1 MPVKYELREPE
12 DRMDEPI
19 VYSDG
24 IQIGVSP
31 FTVTLGFTV
40 APQAQPG
47 TQVATPV
54 ATIRMSLEH
63 AKVMAIILR
72 KQLKQ
77 FEEQLGAEIPLPL
90 QVYQQLGV
98 SPKEDW

>member
-1 MPVKYELREPE
+1 
-12 DRMDEPI
+12 MDEPFL
-19 VYSDG
+19 YSDG
-24 IQIGVSP
+24 IQIAISP
-31 FTVTLGFTV
+31 FTVSLSFTV
-40 APQAQPG
+40 APPAQAGAQLP
-47 TQVATPV
+47 APV

-63 AKVMAIILR
+63 AKVMAIILK

-77 FEEQLGAEIPLPL
+77 FEEQLGAEIALPQ

>member
-1 MPVKYELREPE
+1 MEEPV
-12 DRMDEPI
+12 

-24 IQIGVSP
+24 IQVGISP

-47 TQVATPV
+47 TQAPTPV
-54 ATIRMSLEH
+54 ATVRMSLEH

-77 FEEQLGAEIPLPL
+77 FEEQLGAEIALPN
-90 QVYQQLGV
+90 QVYQQLGI
-98 SPKEDW
+98 SSKEDW

>member
-1 MPVKYELREPE
+1 
-12 DRMDEPI
+12 MDELS

-24 IQIGVSP
+24 IQVGISP
-31 FTVTLGFTV
+31 FTVTLQFTV
-40 APQAQPG
+40 APAVQPG
-47 TQVATPV
+47 TQVPTPV
-54 ATIRMSLEH
+54 ATIRMSPEH

-77 FEEQLGAEIPLPL
+77 FEQQLGQDIALPH
-90 QVYQQLGV
+90 QVYQQLGL

>member
-1 MPVKYELREPE
+1 MPVIHEPREPE
-12 DRMDEPI
+12 DRMDEPV

-31 FTVTLGFTV
+31 FTVTLGFTL

-54 ATIRMSLEH
+54 ATVRMSLEH

-72 KQLKQ
+72 RQLKQ
-77 FEEQLGAEIPLPL
+77 FEEQLGTEIPLPA

>member
-1 MPVKYELREPE
+1 
-12 DRMDEPI
+12 MDEPV

-40 APQAQPG
+40 APQAHPG
-47 TQVATPV
+47 TQVAAPV

>member
-1 MPVKYELREPE
+1 MA
-12 DRMDEPI
+12 
-19 VYSDG
+19 
-24 IQIGVSP
+24 
-31 FTVTLGFTV
+31 TV
-40 APQAQPG
+40 
-47 TQVATPV
+47 
-54 ATIRMSLEH
+54 RMSLEH

>member
-1 MPVKYELREPE
+1 
-12 DRMDEPI
+12 MDEP
-19 VYSDG
+19 VLYSDG
-24 IQIGVSP
+24 IQVGISP

-40 APQAQPG
+40 APKTQPG
-47 TQVATPV
+47 TQMPTPV

-77 FEEQLGAEIPLPL
+77 FEEQMGQEIALPH
-90 QVYQQLGV
+90 QVYQQLAV